1 MIGNSNGLI
10 FMSIDIPE
18 HRRTEKQIHKQATLL
33 NKAYDAI
40 IVLDL
45 EHHVIYWNKG
55 AVSLYGY
62 TVEEA
67 VGRNAD
73 ELLYKNK
80 EESFKLIEA
89 KRSVIEKEE
98 WNGELCQVTKD
109 GREIT
114 VESQWSLV
122 RDSKAKSSSIL
133 IINTDITEKN
143 KLEAQLLRAQRMEGL
158 GTLAGGIAH
167 DLNNMLTP
175 IMLSL
180 QTLKEKFI
188 DEQSQKLLTILET
201 SAHHGTNLTK
211 RLASFTQGV
220 EGEHTALQVTHLI
233 SEIEKIAIET
243 FPKSIKIRTDIA
255 KDLWTISG
263 DATQLHQVLMNLCMN
278 ARDAMPYGGVLSI
291 SAKNIFIDKN
301 YVRMNINA
309 RAGPYIIIMISDTGT
324 GIPPEI
330 MDRIFEPFFTT
341 KEPDKGTG
349 LGLWTA
355 FTIVKSHG
363 GFIDVHS
370 AVGEGTTF
378 KIYLPAIKTAEI
390 QEAQEE

>member
-1 MIGNSNGLI
+1 
-10 FMSIDIPE
+10 MSVDIPE
-18 HRRTEKQIHKQATLL
+18 HKRIEKQIHKQATLL
-33 NKAYDAI
+33 NKAYDAV

-109 GREIT
+109 GRDIT
-114 VESQWSLV
+114 VESRWSLV
-122 RDSKAKSSSIL
+122 RDNKAKSSSIL

-143 KLEAQLLRAQRMEGL
+143 KLEAQLLRAQRMEGI

-201 SAHHGTNLTK
+201 STHHGANLTK
-211 RLASFTQGV
+211 RLASFTRGV
-220 EGEHTALQVTHLI
+220 ESEHTALQVTHLI
-233 SEIEKIAIET
+233 SEIEKIAIGT

-278 ARDAMPYGGVLSI
+278 ARDAMPYGGILSI
-291 SAKNIFIDKN
+291 SAENVFIDKN
-301 YVRMNINA
+301 YARMNINDG
-309 RAGPYIIIMISDTGT
+309 AGPYIIITISDTGT

-370 AVGEGTTF
+370 EVGKGTTF
-378 KIYLPAIKTAEI
+378 KIYLPAIKTAGI
-390 QEAQEE
+390 QKAQE

>member
-1 MIGNSNGLI
+1 MFVETTKPRRIKKQ
-10 FMSIDIPE
+10 IPE
-18 HRRTEKQIHKQATLL
+18 HAPLL
-33 NKAYDAI
+33 NKTYDAV

-45 EHHVIYWNKG
+45 EHCIIYWNKG

-62 TVEEA
+62 TMEEA
-67 VGRNAD
+67 LGKNAD

-89 KRSVIEKEE
+89 KKSVIETEE
-98 WNGELCQVTKD
+98 WNGELRQRTKD

-114 VESQWSLV
+114 VESRWSFV
-122 RDSKAKSSSIL
+122 RDNKAKSSSIL
-133 IINTDITEKN
+133 IINTDITEKK
-143 KLEAQLLRAQRMEGL
+143 KLEAQLLRAQRMESI
-158 GTLAGGIAH
+158 GTLVGGIAH

-180 QTLKEKFI
+180 QTLKEKFK

-201 SAHHGTNLTK
+201 STHHGTNLTK
-211 RLASFTQGV
+211 RLASFTRGV
-220 EGEHTALQVTHLI
+220 EGEHTTLQLTHLI

-243 FPKSIKIRTDIA
+243 FPRSIKIRTDIA

-263 DATQLHQVLMNLCMN
+263 DATQLHQVLMNLCVN
-278 ARDAMPYGGVLSI
+278 ARDAMPYGGVLRI

-301 YVRMNINA
+301 YVQTNINA
-309 RAGPYIIIMISDTGT
+309 RAGPYTIITISDTGT
-324 GIPPEI
+324 GIPPEL

-370 AVGEGTTF
+370 EVGKGTTF

-390 QEAQEE
+390 KKAQEQMA

>member
-1 MIGNSNGLI
+1 MLVETTE
-10 FMSIDIPE
+10 P
-18 HRRTEKQIHKQATLL
+18 RRIEKQIHEPAPLL
-33 NKAYDAI
+33 LDKTYDAV

-45 EHHVIYWNKG
+45 EHCIIYWSKG
-55 AVSLYGY
+55 AISLYGY

-67 VGRNAD
+67 LGKNAD

-80 EESFKLIEA
+80 EKSFKLVEA
-89 KRSVIEKEE
+89 KKSVIETEE
-98 WNGELCQVTKD
+98 WNGELRQRTKD

-114 VESQWSLV
+114 VESRWNLV
-122 RDSKAKSSSIL
+122 RDNKTKSSFIL
-133 IINTDITEKN
+133 VINTDITEKN
-143 KLEAQLLRAQRMEGL
+143 KLEVQLLHAQRMESI

-180 QTLKEKFI
+180 QMLKGKLK
-188 DEQSQKLLTILET
+188 DEQSQKLLAILET
-201 SAHHGTNLTK
+201 STRHGTNLTK
-211 RLASFTQGV
+211 RLASFTRGI
-220 EGEHTALQVTHLI
+220 EGEHIPLQITHLI
-233 SEIEKIAIET
+233 AEIEKIAIET

-263 DATQLHQVLMNLCMN
+263 DATQLHQVLMNLCVN
-278 ARDAMPYGGVLSI
+278 ARDAMPDGGVLRI
-291 SAKNIFIDKN
+291 SSENVFIDKN
-301 YVRMNINA
+301 HAQMNINV
-309 RAGPYIIIMISDTGT
+309 RAGPHTIIMISDTGT
-324 GIPPEI
+324 GISPEI

-349 LGLWTA
+349 LGLWTV

-370 AVGEGTTF
+370 EVGNGTTF
-378 KIYLPAIKTAEI
+378 KIYLPAIKIA
-390 QEAQEE
+390 ALNH